1 MLIRN
6 FTLFFLLILSQPT
19 FSSQILDLGNDLT
32 LSYENGNLNKKTF
45 NGFAT
50 DLSFFENGKL
60 FGTIKTAKIDSQ
72 ITDNDSV
79 AINLVSF
86 KGLTFFDEESDIKI
100 NIEDF
105 KITDFNSEIFEYVY
119 RNRELSNY
127 QIENYEDFSFSL
139 SGLSLESD
147 DFNVKID
154 SIILPKIKYQS
165 LSSGLSFA
173 KKTTFQ
179 INGFNFTPDPGN
191 MEMLPISMILA
202 AIGQQ
207 SLNLDLFANGTVDD
221 MGLTLQVKSKFD
233 IELAGAASIK
243 SAFNYLVPLE
253 TYEFFYSNQSLFA
266 QDIQSQNFEKLNDF
280 NNEIFL
286 ELGKVQLSNVNFR
299 IQDMGILNPLLL
311 MYASSTGVSE
321 KEALSLIDI
330 SAQGFLSQFIPSN
343 AEKFSESLS
352 QFLVNGGFLELEIS
366 PPNPLPL
373 MSIAGLL
380 VMPDLAI
387 EALGISL
394 EHKTN

>member
-1 MLIRN
+1 
-6 FTLFFLLILSQPT
+6 
-19 FSSQILDLGNDLT
+19 
-32 LSYENGNLNKKTF
+32 
-45 NGFAT
+45 
-50 DLSFFENGKL
+50 
-60 FGTIKTAKIDSQ
+60 
-72 ITDNDSV
+72 
-79 AINLVSF
+79 
-86 KGLTFFDEESDIKI
+86 
-100 NIEDF
+100 
-105 KITDFNSEIFEYVY
+105 
-119 RNRELSNY
+119 
-127 QIENYEDFSFSL
+127 
-139 SGLSLESD
+139 
-147 DFNVKID
+147 
-154 SIILPKIKYQS
+154 
-165 LSSGLSFA
+165 
-173 KKTTFQ
+173 
-179 INGFNFTPDPGN
+179 GN

-352 QFLVNGGFLELEIS
+352 QFLVNGGFLEFQIS

-373 MSIAGLL
+373 MSI
-380 VMPDLAI
+380 
-387 EALGISL
+387 
-394 EHKTN
+394 